1 MSQGPGLDDLL
12 PDLTEE
18 EFLLRHEEFLHL
30 VQVAD
35 RGDALPLSGGAI
47 CAWWGLLVGVTNL
60 YQAAAFAGLVPGPI
74 MIGLI
79 QMFLGWG
86 GTYALIV
93 LQKKKSILLGWRSQA
108 ISSIWIFSCI
118 CIFIFFFGSLI
129 SNFYD
134 AAITNIFLTIVF
146 SLNFATMATSR
157 SAGWL
162 RIPSLGWIMV
172 GFVTFFCKGNDVLL
186 SLVFGLASFA
196 FMLVPGAL
204 LWRQEKRVLA

>member
-1 MSQGPGLDDLL
+1 MSRGPGLDDLL
-12 PDLTEE
+12 PDLNEE
-18 EFLLRHEEFLHL
+18 EFLLRHDEFLQL
-30 VQVAD
+30 AQLAD
-35 RGDALPLSGGAI
+35 RGDSLPLSGGSI

-60 YQAAAFAGLVPGPI
+60 YQAAAFAGLAPGPI

-79 QMFLGWG
+79 QMFLGWS

-93 LQKKKSILLGWRSQA
+93 LQKKKGILLGWRSQA

-118 CIFIFFFGSLI
+118 SIFIFFIGGTI

-134 AAITNIFLTIVF
+134 AAITNIFLTVVF

-157 SAGWL
+157 SGGWL
-162 RIPSLGWIMV
+162 RIPSIGWIIA
-172 GFVTFFCKGNDVLL
+172 GFVTFFCRGNDVLL
-186 SLVFGLASFA
+186 SLVFSMASFA

-204 LWRQEKRVLA
+204 LWRQERRVTA